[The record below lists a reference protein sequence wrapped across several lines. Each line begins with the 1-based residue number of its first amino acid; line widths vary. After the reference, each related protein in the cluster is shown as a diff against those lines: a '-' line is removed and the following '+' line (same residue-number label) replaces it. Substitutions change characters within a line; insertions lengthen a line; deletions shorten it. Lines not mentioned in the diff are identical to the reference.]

1 MKKVKSALCPLLFIM
16 LLAACC
22 FAMPDAALCAEQGP
36 ADVVKDFHDV
46 LLESM
51 KKGAQLGYQGR
62 YALIEPVFKKSFAQ
76 QLIVEKSMGR
86 YWQTLKDPE
95 KALLEKKYTEWSIA
109 QYAHN
114 FDSFSGEQF
123 AVMSENVQPDGTA
136 VVADKL
142 TVPSDNKD
150 VIFYYKLRKIQNAW
164 RIVDIQIEGV
174 SQLAQTRSQFV
185 YIMKDKGFDGLIKTV
200 QEKITAFSQ
209 K

>member
-1 MKKVKSALCPLLFIM
+1 MNIVKSSLCSLLFV
-16 LLAACC
+16 LLAAC
-22 FAMPDAALCAEQGP
+22 FIAIPDAALCAEQGP
-36 ADVVKDFHDV
+36 ADVVKSFHAV

-51 KKGAQLGYQGR
+51 QKGPQLGYQGR
-62 YALIEPVFKKSFAQ
+62 YDLIEPVFKKSFANRF
-76 QLIVEKSMGR
+76 IVEKSMGR
-86 YWQTLKDPE
+86 YWQTLQDNE

-123 AVMSENVQPDGTA
+123 TVMSENVQPDGTA

-142 TVPSDNKD
+142 VVSKEKD

-164 RIVDIQIEGV
+164 LIVDIQIEGV

-200 QEKITAFSQ
+200 QEKIAAFSQ